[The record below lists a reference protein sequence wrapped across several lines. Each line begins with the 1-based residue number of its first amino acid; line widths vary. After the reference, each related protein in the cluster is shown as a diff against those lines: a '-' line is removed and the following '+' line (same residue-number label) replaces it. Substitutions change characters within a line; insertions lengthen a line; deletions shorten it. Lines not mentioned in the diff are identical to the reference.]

1 MTKIKLPDNN
11 FVLCIHFLFYCVMEI
26 NYELLMNSA
35 KNAAQTSYS
44 PFSRFAV
51 GAAVLASSG
60 KIYEGCNVENSSFG
74 LTICA
79 ERCAIFKAV
88 SEGEKEIVAVAIYSP
103 NADSCYPCGACR
115 QVMYEFQGDNEEISV
130 ITENLGQLEVQKLSY
145 FLPCGFRI

>member
-1 MTKIKLPDNN
+1 MDIDYK
-11 FVLCIHFLFYCVMEI
+11 
-26 NYELLMNSA
+26 LLMDKA
-35 KNAAQTSYS
+35 KEAARTSYS

-51 GAAVLASSG
+51 GAAVIASSG
-60 KIYEGCNVENSSFG
+60 KIYQGCNVENSSFG

-88 SEGEKEIVAVAIYSP
+88 SEGEREILAVAIYSP

-115 QVMYEFQGDNEEISV
+115 QVMYEFQGDDEIAV
-130 ITENLGQLEVQKLSY
+130 VTENLGSLDIQKLSY